1 MWSLASASSIGI
13 RDGLQSDRFGIQSLM
28 KPAFLFPGQ
37 GSQVVGMGRELHDR
51 FPTAKAVFAEA
62 DDALGFALSRLI
74 FDGPEDELKRTE
86 HTQPAI
92 LTVSVAAARVLAEQL
107 GGNGLPAFLAGHSL
121 GEYSA
126 HVVAGTFSFADAVRT
141 VGCRGKYMQEA
152 VPAGEGTMAAVIGL
166 PVDVINDIC
175 GAVADELAEQ
185 VTREIDAPKTADT
198 GKMAEAHE
206 DAPLA
211 GSATS
216 QSMLADA
223 TNSAA
228 SVAQAAT
235 QVAATVTPANL
246 NAPEQTVISGSKVA
260 VERAA
265 ERLMEAGAKRVVMLA
280 VSAPFHSALMRPAQE
295 RLSTDLESIAF
306 NDPSVPVVVNV
317 DARSVTRGMDAR
329 DCLIRQ
335 VTGPVR
341 WVECVQLMITEGA
354 TPFVEI
360 GPGKV
365 LSGLMRQIDRSQ
377 VMLNVE
383 DVASLEKTVAALA
396 GSL

>member
-1 MWSLASASSIGI
+1 
-13 RDGLQSDRFGIQSLM
+13 M

-62 DDALGFALSRLI
+62 DEALGMALSKII
-74 FDGPEDELKRTE
+74 FAGPEDDLKQTE

-107 GGNGLPAFLAGHSL
+107 AGTNVQPSLVAGHSL

-126 HVVAGTFSFADAVRT
+126 HVIAGTFPFAEAVRL
-141 VGCRGKYMQEA
+141 VRNRGRYMQQA
-152 VPAGEGTMAAVIGL
+152 VPAGEGAMAAILGL
-166 PVDVINDIC
+166 PSAQINDIC
-175 GAVADELAEQ
+175 ATVSDEMADQ
-185 VTREIDAPKTADT
+185 ITQQIDAPATNDAAEA
-198 GKMAEAHE
+198 AEAHS

-211 GSATS
+211 GSATA
-216 QSMLADA
+216 QSMLSDA

-235 QVAATVTPANL
+235 KVAATVSPANL
-246 NAPEQTVISGSKVA
+246 NAPEQTVISGSKAA
-260 VERAA
+260 VERAS
-265 ERLMEAGAKRVVMLA
+265 ERCKDAGAKRVVMLP
-280 VSAPFHSALMRPAQE
+280 VSAPFHCSLMRPAQE
-295 RLSTDLESIAF
+295 MLSTDLEAIAF
-306 NDPSVPVVVNV
+306 ADTTIPVVTNV
-317 DARSVTRGMDAR
+317 DARCVTRGMDAR

-341 WVECVQLMITEGA
+341 WVECMELLIHEGA
-354 TPFVEI
+354 TVFVEI

-377 VMLNVE
+377 TTLNVE
-383 DVASLEKTVAALA
+383 DGSSLEKTVAALSA
-396 GSL
+396 S